1 MLNHQGSTSRTSP
14 PRLRRWLSSD
24 VFGSSSHWNHQ
35 IDALKKGSTFCPM
48 SICKSSVRLR
58 YFMGFHSWISDISG
72 FIDQSDWDFPEPT
85 FPVEASDL
93 NPLYEQQNYPNTL
106 PTQILGCFIL
116 VKKLSVSQVPWNP
129 SMFNTWNPKRM
140 DLDVV
145 FISFLMTLGL
155 KSSYVLERRQNHGA
169 FQAESPS
176 WRLQIGFESLM
187 AWCGHPIF
195 VGWNY
200 APFAGLKKKL
210 VDVGSNCADSKW
222 EIHHG
227 SQW

>member
-14 PRLRRWLSSD
+14 PRLRQWLSSD

-72 FIDQSDWDFPEPT
+72 FIDQSDWYFPMEPT
-85 FPVEASDL
+85 FPEASDL

-116 VKKLSVSQVPWNP
+116 LKKLSVSQVLWNP
-129 SMFNTWNPKRM
+129 SMFNKWNPKRM

-155 KSSYVLERRQNHGA
+155 KFSYVLVSKQRCLSGGIA
-169 FQAESPS
+169 FLEIA
-176 WRLQIGFESLM
+176 QIGFLM

-200 APFAGLKKKL
+200 APFAGLKK
-210 VDVGSNCADSKW
+210 SW
-222 EIHHG
+222 
-227 SQW
+227 